1 MAAAGLNPNDV
12 SLTSAGPWQR
22 KPYTYSKNNNNNG
35 RVEEKEITPQKYRL
49 SNSQKDNMQQQQQ
62 RDMDRTASWSSN
74 AGVEVVP
81 PDYSMYGK
89 DTVVKRIH
97 IKTDTDAR
105 NYENMS
111 GDVAGEKKIAAVAL
125 YTNMN
130 CALVSVRTN

>member
-22 KPYTYSKNNNNNG
+22 KPYTYGKNNNNNNNNG

-49 SNSQKDNMQQQQQ
+49 SNSQKENMQQQQQQQ

-111 GDVAGEKKIAAVAL
+111 GDMAGEKKIAAV
-125 YTNMN
+125 T
-130 CALVSVRTN
+130 